1 MREIE
6 RQIFHR
12 PCFAL
17 PILSLFLHFARK
29 RHGVKDSKRMASP
42 TERSSLTAS
51 TSLEKKFYFLPS
63 ADTPSG
69 NTSRNNSIVNN
80 RQRHLSKDGKEL
92 ELPAPSLLQK
102 TGSSHVISGD
112 RLGAGGYNSEDSN
125 GALDSLGGMGMGGEG
140 GSGGRPSTSSI
151 PSSWFNEIGSN
162 VSSMVHNLLGRR
174 SDHAYQTIGGVV
186 AMQQKPRKMPIKV
199 EPKVFFANER
209 TFLAW
214 LHMSVTLASISV
226 AIVAFAEANEWS
238 QIYGLLLLPVAIAF
252 CVYSLWMYVKRSN
265 MIRRKDP
272 GPYEDRVGP
281 VVLATMLTFAILV
294 NFFVKLYSM
303 STGKV

>member
-1 MREIE
+1 VRETEKEISANIVSNC
-6 RQIFHR
+6 IFSAHTYVE
-12 PCFAL
+12 AG
-17 PILSLFLHFARK
+17 K
-29 RHGVKDSKRMASP
+29 RIASP

-80 RQRHLSKDGKEL
+80 RQRQYSKDGKEL
-92 ELPAPSLLQK
+92 ELPPPSLLQK
-102 TGSSHVISGD
+102 TGSSRVSSGD
-112 RLGAGGYNSEDSN
+112 RVGAGGYNSEDSN
-125 GALDSLGGMGMGGEG
+125 GALDTLGIGMGGEG
-140 GSGGRPSTSSI
+140 GSAGMPPSSI
-151 PSSWFNEIGSN
+151 PSSWITEIGSN

-186 AMQQKPRKMPIKV
+186 AMQKPRKMPIKV